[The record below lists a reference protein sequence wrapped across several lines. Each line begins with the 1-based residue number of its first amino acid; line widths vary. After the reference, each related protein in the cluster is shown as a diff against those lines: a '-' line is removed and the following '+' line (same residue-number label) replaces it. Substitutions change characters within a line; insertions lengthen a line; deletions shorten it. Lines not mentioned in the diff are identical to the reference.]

1 MSIKEQKQNNSNDDN
16 KLEGEKKNTNMLV
29 AAFMMFIFPIIS
41 VFLGAFIGG
50 YIGKHIGFNIK
61 IFQVVG
67 GIAGF
72 VVSIIAIKLFDKY
85 SKADENVEKIHWD
98 DL

>member
-1 MSIKEQKQNNSNDDN
+1 MSIKEQKETNINDNN
-16 KLEGEKKNTNMLV
+16 KLQGEKKNTNMLV
-29 AAFMMFIFPIIS
+29 AAFMMFILPIIS

-50 YIGKHIGFNIK
+50 YIGKYIGFNIK

-67 GIAGF
+67 GIVGF
-72 VVSIIAIKLFDKY
+72 VVSAILIKLFDKS
-85 SKADENVEKIHWD
+85 SKADENAEKIHWD

>member
-1 MSIKEQKQNNSNDDN
+1 MSIKEQKETNSNDNN
-16 KLEGEKKNTNMLV
+16 KLQGEKKNTNMLV
-29 AAFMMFIFPIIS
+29 AAFMMFILPIIS

-50 YIGKHIGFNIK
+50 YIGKYIGFNIK

-67 GIAGF
+67 GIVGF
-72 VVSIIAIKLFDKY
+72 VVSAIVIKLFDKS
-85 SKADENVEKIHWD
+85 SKADENAEKIHWD